1 MRFFLTYRALKVA
14 GIYRP
19 GRRRMGF
26 DLWLGGA
33 MPSGGSHKQIDACR
47 ASFALSKHC
56 LCHYNGAW
64 LAFVSITLSKHRFC
78 NDKPSCTSVHHSQQ
92 ALLLD
97 AHPLLACSCLR
108 LLASI
113 GFGHPKTSCLGVSQ
127 SEQALLLYI
136 QKQLARLSVT
146 LCKHRGCNDVAC
158 LV

>member
-1 MRFFLTYRALKVA
+1 MTCGSEVRCRVGFLTNKLMLAEL
-14 GIYRP
+14 
-19 GRRRMGF
+19 
-26 DLWLGGA
+26 
-33 MPSGGSHKQIDACR
+33 
-47 ASFALSKHC
+47 SFALSKHC